1 MNKDFNNFP
10 PLSNLKQELAELPSN
25 MDHVGP
31 SQAQPQ
37 VEPIVDGE
45 GFRSTAEWQLDAS
58 RLFGEVRDGVP
69 PSFTPAET
77 EFMFVEG
84 AKNKVRYNPP
94 LEQNRRPINSRGLHD
109 GALNNVSKHFK
120 SLFAPSGDTE
130 GSPLILILLPGLG
143 NT

>member
-1 MNKDFNNFP
+1 MG
-10 PLSNLKQELAELPSN
+10 SS
-25 MDHVGP
+25 H
-31 SQAQPQ
+31 AQPQ
-37 VEPIVDGE
+37 AEPIVDEE

-94 LEQNRRPINSRGLHD
+94 LERNRRPINSKGLHD
-109 GALNNVSKHFK
+109 GAPNNANKHFK
-120 SLFAPSGDTE
+120 NLSAPSGDME
-130 GSPLILILLPGLG
+130 GSPLILILLLGSG